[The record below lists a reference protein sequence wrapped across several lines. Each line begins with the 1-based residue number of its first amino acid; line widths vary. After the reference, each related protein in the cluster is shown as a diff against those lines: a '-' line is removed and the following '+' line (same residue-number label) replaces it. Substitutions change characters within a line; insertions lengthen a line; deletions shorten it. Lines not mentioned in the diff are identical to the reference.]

1 MIALRFLSPLT
12 KESTGCNLL
21 LLPKGRLVQDR
32 EAAIKVG
39 GHGRTIR
46 LKERAG
52 KKAMP
57 YCYPPDPNTRKP
69 RFAPP
74 PNSCDTH
81 FHVFGPPEQ
90 FPFVSTHEYTPPAA
104 PLEHYLKMIAVIGI
118 ERAVVVQPSV
128 HGLDNS
134 ATLDAIKNSAERFRG
149 VARID
154 ERTPKS
160 ELQRLHDGGVRGV
173 RFNLL
178 DRPRGNVKLDVLD
191 RCVEHIVEF
200 GWSVDLHIDTKNLLA
215 EEKRI
220 RAMPISVV
228 IDHIARIK
236 PSEGLDQPAFQL
248 LLDLIRNKRV
258 WVKVSGADKI
268 CNTQVH
274 SYIDLPFVEVL
285 PFARTVIAAA
295 PDRVIWGTDWPH
307 SNNFAPGYTPN
318 DGDLVDLL
326 AAFAPD
332 DVVRKKILVDNPVEL
347 YGFE

>member
-1 MIALRFLSPLT
+1 
-12 KESTGCNLL
+12 
-21 LLPKGRLVQDR
+21 
-32 EAAIKVG
+32 
-39 GHGRTIR
+39 
-46 LKERAG
+46 
-52 KKAMP
+52 MP

-69 RFAPP
+69 RFSPP

-81 FHVFGPPEQ
+81 FHVFGPPET

-104 PLEHYLKMIAVIGI
+104 PLEHYLKMIAVVGI

-134 ATLDAIKNSAERFRG
+134 ATLDAIKNSGGRFRG

-154 ERTPKS
+154 DQTPKS

-200 GWSVDLHIDTKNLLA
+200 GWSVDLHIDTKKLLE

-220 RAMPISVV
+220 RSMSIPVV

-236 PSEGLDQPAFQL
+236 PAEGLQQPAFQL
-248 LLDLIRNKRV
+248 LIELVKLGHV

-268 CNTQVH
+268 CNTNVH
-274 SYIDLPFVEVL
+274 SYFGLPFVEVI
-285 PFARTVIAAA
+285 PFARAVIAAA
-295 PDRVIWGTDWPH
+295 PGHVIWGTDWPH
-307 SNNFAPGYTPN
+307 SNNFAPGRTPN
-318 DGDLVDLL
+318 DGDLMDLL

-332 DVVRKKILVDNPVEL
+332 EAVRKKILVDNPAAL

>member
-1 MIALRFLSPLT
+1 
-12 KESTGCNLL
+12 
-21 LLPKGRLVQDR
+21 
-32 EAAIKVG
+32 
-39 GHGRTIR
+39 
-46 LKERAG
+46 
-52 KKAMP
+52 MP

-69 RFAPP
+69 RLTPP

-134 ATLDAIKNSAERFRG
+134 ATLDAIKNSGGRLRG

-154 ERTPKS
+154 DQTPKS

-178 DRPRGNVKLDVLD
+178 DRPRGNVKLDMLD

-200 GWSVDLHIDTKNLLA
+200 GWSVDLHIDTKKLLE

-220 RAMPISVV
+220 RSMPIPVV

-236 PSEGLDQPAFQL
+236 PAEGINQPAFQL
-248 LLDLIRNKRV
+248 LLDLMKEKHV

-268 CNTQVH
+268 CNTEVH
-274 SYIDLPFVEVL
+274 SYFGLPFVEVI
-285 PFARTVIAAA
+285 PFARAVIAVAS
-295 PDRVIWGTDWPH
+295 DRVIWGTDWPH
-307 SNNFAPGYTPN
+307 SNNFAPGHTPN

-332 DVVRKKILVDNPVEL
+332 QAVRTKILVDNAAAL
-347 YGFE
+347 YGFQ

>member
-1 MIALRFLSPLT
+1 
-12 KESTGCNLL
+12 
-21 LLPKGRLVQDR
+21 
-32 EAAIKVG
+32 
-39 GHGRTIR
+39 
-46 LKERAG
+46 
-52 KKAMP
+52 MP

-69 RFAPP
+69 HFTPP

-81 FHVFGPPEQ
+81 FHIFGPPEK
-90 FPFVSTHEYTPPAA
+90 FPFVSTHHYTAPAA
-104 PLEHYLKMIAVIGI
+104 PLEHYLKMIAIIGI

-134 ATLDAIKNSAERFRG
+134 ATLDAITNSGGRFRG

-154 ERTPKS
+154 DQTPQT
-160 ELQRLHDGGVRGV
+160 ELQRLHGGGVRGV

-200 GWSVDLHIDTKNLLA
+200 AWSVDLHIDSKNLLA
-215 EEKRI
+215 QEKRI
-220 RAMPISVV
+220 RSMPLPVV
-228 IDHIARIK
+228 IDHIARVE
-236 PSEGLDQPAFQL
+236 PAEGLSQPAFQL
-248 LLDLIRNKRV
+248 LLDLMKHKHV

-268 CNTQVH
+268 CNTAVH
-274 SYIDLPFVEVL
+274 RYFGLPFVEVI
-285 PFARTVIAAA
+285 PFARAAIAAA

-307 SNNFAPGYTPN
+307 SNNFAPGHTPN

-332 DVVRKKILVDNPVEL
+332 EKVRKQILVDNPAAL
-347 YGFE
+347 YGFK

>member
-1 MIALRFLSPLT
+1 
-12 KESTGCNLL
+12 
-21 LLPKGRLVQDR
+21 
-32 EAAIKVG
+32 
-39 GHGRTIR
+39 
-46 LKERAG
+46 
-52 KKAMP
+52 MP

-69 RFAPP
+69 RFTPP

-104 PLEHYLKMIAVIGI
+104 PLEHYSKMINVIGV

-134 ATLDAIKNSAERFRG
+134 ATLDAIKNSGGRFRG

-154 ERTPKS
+154 DQTPRG

-178 DRPRGNVKLDVLD
+178 DRPRGNVKLDMLD
-191 RCVEHIVEF
+191 RCVEHIAEF
-200 GWSVDLHIDTKNLLA
+200 GWSVDLHIDTKKLLE

-220 RAMPISVV
+220 RSMPVPVV
-228 IDHIARIK
+228 IDHIARVK
-236 PSEGLDQPAFQL
+236 PVAGLSQPAFQL
-248 LLDLIRNKRV
+248 LLDLMKKKHV

-268 CNTQVH
+268 CNTNVH
-274 SYIDLPFVEVL
+274 SYFGLPFVEVI
-285 PFARTVIAAA
+285 PFARAVIAAA

-307 SNNFAPGYTPN
+307 SNNFAPGHTPN

-332 DVVRKKILVDNPVEL
+332 DKVRKQILVDNPSAL
-347 YGFE
+347 YGFQ